1 MASTPMATPLR
12 IRPVTAPP
20 GEAATAA
27 PLSPGMNAPDATTWW
42 LPTGWEVATGFE
54 DVDVPGAWLETV
66 VAGADDEGVTEPDV
80 DDAGAELTDTAPV
93 DAVVDDESDTL
104 ACVRCDEPDE
114 QAAPPRATMTSS
126 ARSFTAAHLRAPAR
140 WF

>member
-42 LPTGWEVATGFE
+42 LPTGWEVAPGLE
-54 DVDVPGAWLETV
+54 HVDAP
-66 VAGADDEGVTEPDV
+66 
-80 DDAGAELTDTAPV
+80 GAELTDTAPV